1 MAVSLLVVRQVGI
14 PRPENWHTT
23 VALAVMAAAEIV
35 DWPVAVAFAAGHAPD
50 RVPHD
55 RVAQELGEAIDDSHA
70 ALEVGEVLHESGAE
84 EEVGEAL
91 AEAPV

>member
-1 MAVSLLVVRQVGI
+1 
-14 PRPENWHTT
+14 
-23 VALAVMAAAEIV
+23 MAAAEIV
-35 DWPVAVAFAAGHAPD
+35 DWPVAVAFAAGHPD

-55 RVAQELGEAIDDSHA
+55 RVAQELGEAIGDSHA